1 MEIANIKRLNVV
13 YTSVYFCGTISDFHF
28 DALKLKIG
36 RMMVSM
42 LTVSPML
49 AMISSAGL

>member
-1 MEIANIKRLNVV
+1 M
-13 YTSVYFCGTISDFHF
+13 
-28 DALKLKIG
+28 G

-49 AMISSAGL
+49 AMISAAGLYTIGDSSRVESVTDSEYIPFIEVSKSSIVILS